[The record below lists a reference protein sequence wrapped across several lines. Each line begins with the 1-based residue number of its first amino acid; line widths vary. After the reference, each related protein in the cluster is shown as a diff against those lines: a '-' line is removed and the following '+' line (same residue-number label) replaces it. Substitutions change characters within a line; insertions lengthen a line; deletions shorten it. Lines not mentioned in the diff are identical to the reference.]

1 MESWFAKSAA
11 LTVLSA
17 SLLLADFSYEEN
29 ARVTGGALAAGMKVA
44 AVFSK
49 QAREPMRT
57 TIAVKGDRMVHL
69 SSTHGSIIDLSK
81 ETITN
86 IDFQKKT
93 WSVMTFAE
101 MQQAMEQ
108 AAEKMKQRPK
118 ESQNSA
124 DLKFK
129 VSVDS
134 TGQTKD
140 INGMA
145 AKEMI
150 LKAEMEATETKSG
163 QSGS

>member
-108 AAEKMKQRPK
+108 AAQKMKEAKGKQK
-118 ESQNSA
+118 ENPQENPNSA
-124 DLKFK
+124 DIKYK

-140 INGMA
+140 INR
-145 AKEMI
+145 
-150 LKAEMEATETKSG
+150 LTE
-163 QSGS
+163 